1 MKVSKSPWNI
11 LCLIKNGILNLKKN
25 LHTKVKLFLIKSSI
39 FFGSILSP
47 NHSWVAKY
55 FEQDAKKIDIG
66 LNAGHDLSQENLKY
80 FNDSIKNLLE
90 VSIGHALIC
99 ESIYNGLEK
108 TIKSYLD
115 ILNNENSSF

>member
-1 MKVSKSPWNI
+1 MNLVTSGFNQSM
-11 LCLIKNGILNLKKN
+11 IKKE
-25 LHTKVKLFLIKSSI
+25 SM
-39 FFGSILSP
+39 
-47 NHSWVAKY
+47 
-55 FEQDAKKIDIG
+55 
-66 LNAGHDLSQENLKY
+66 
-80 FNDSIKNLLE
+80 NDSIKNLLE